1 MKPEAMKPVS
11 DPELSEVLEV
21 DARGLYCPLPVLRLA
36 AALQAGSPGA
46 RARLLATDPEV
57 VPDVDSY
64 CRETGAKLLSQRE
77 ESGVFMF
84 EIEKPTS
91 GEKS

>member
-1 MKPEAMKPVS
+1 MKSPEFEEA
-11 DPELSEVLEV
+11 LLV

-36 AALQAGSPGA
+36 AALQAGPLGA

-64 CRETGAKLLSQRE
+64 CRETGAKLLSRRE

-84 EIEKPTS
+84 EIEKS
-91 GEKS
+91 IGDKS